1 MARPDAVLTRHVLAP
16 LPGGRKYGRMPFPL
30 AIALA
35 AQSPFALQPC
45 TLRAIDAPARCGT
58 YWVYEDRARGAG
70 RKIPLKVIILP
81 ARGPTSAPDPVLV
94 VSPGGPGTT
103 NSETGVALASAAA
116 WRDNRD
122 VVLVDLRGTSGP
134 NRLDCRM
141 PGSDDHPE
149 GYLSTLFPTA
159 AIRAC
164 RDELSKRA
172 DLRLYNTMLAVD
184 DVDEVRAALGYEKV
198 NLWGASWG
206 TRAAL
211 IYLRRHPESVRSAII
226 EGVAPVSF
234 KNPLPHARSAQD
246 AIDLLFQE
254 CERQAGCHAAFPD
267 VRRELTTV
275 VERLKRSPAKVS
287 IADSATG
294 KPLTARLTWEQFAEA
309 LRVMTYNLFTA
320 RRVPLVVH
328 RAYQGDLASFV
339 RAGIASNR
347 GLRRI
352 LRLGFLLSVTCTED
366 VSRITP
372 DEIERET
379 AGTYLGDSR
388 VREQIAACADWPHGT
403 LPPDYSEPVR
413 SDVPVFLLSGNVDPV
428 APSHFAAD
436 AARYLSHSIHVI
448 APGAHVPN
456 GPCIDSMERAFLD
469 AASPAAVDTG
479 CVRTMALPTFVTGDS
494 TTAGD

>member
-1 MARPDAVLTRHVLAP
+1 
-16 LPGGRKYGRMPFPL
+16 MPFTL
-30 AIALA
+30 VIALV

-45 TLRAIDAPARCGT
+45 HLASVDAPPPARCGT
-58 YWVYEDRARGAG
+58 YWVYEDRARRAG
-70 RKIPLKVIILP
+70 RRIPLKVIILP
-81 ARGPTSAPDPVLV
+81 ARDPVSAPDPMLL
-94 VSPGGPGTT
+94 VSPGGPGST
-103 NSETGVALASAAA
+103 NSELGVTVALGAA

-164 RDELSKRA
+164 RDELSKVA

-184 DVDEVRAALGYEKV
+184 DVDEVRAALGYKIV

-206 TRAAL
+206 TRAVL
-211 IYLRRHPESVRSAII
+211 IYLRRHPQSVRSAII

-246 AIDLLFQE
+246 AIDSLFKE
-254 CERQAGCHAAFPD
+254 CDRQTACHAAFPD
-267 VRRELTTV
+267 VRHELAAV
-275 VERLKRSPAKVS
+275 FERLKRSPAEVT
-287 IADSATG
+287 IADSAAGTRF
-294 KPLTARLTWEQFAEA
+294 TARLSWQQFAEA
-309 LRVMTYNLFTA
+309 LRVMTYNLGTA
-320 RRVPLVVH
+320 RRVPMLVH
-328 RAYQGDLASFV
+328 RAYLGDLAPFA

-366 VSRITP
+366 VSRIAP

-388 VREQIAACADWPHGT
+388 VREQIAACAGWPHGS
-403 LPPDYSEPVR
+403 LPADYGDPVR
-413 SDVPVFLLSGNVDPV
+413 SDVPVFLLSGTVDPV
-428 APSHFAAD
+428 SPQQFAAD
-436 AARYLSHSIHVI
+436 AARYLSHSIHVL
-448 APGAHVPN
+448 APGAHVPT

-469 AASPAAVDTG
+469 AASPTAVDTS
-479 CVRTMALPTFVTGDS
+479 CVRTMALPTFVTSDS
-494 TTAGD
+494 AAGD

>member
-1 MARPDAVLTRHVLAP
+1 ML
-16 LPGGRKYGRMPFPL
+16 FPL
-30 AIALA
+30 AIALV
-35 AQSPFALQPC
+35 AQTPFALQPC
-45 TLRAIDAPARCGT
+45 TLRAIDATARCGT

-81 ARGPTSAPDPVLV
+81 ARGPTTVPDPMLV

-103 NSETGVALASAAA
+103 NSETGLALASGAA

-149 GYLSTLFPTA
+149 GYLSTLFPAA

-198 NLWGASWG
+198 NLWGGSWG
-206 TRAAL
+206 TRAVL
-211 IYLRRHPESVRSAII
+211 IYLRRHPGAVRSAII

-234 KNPLPHARSAQD
+234 KNPLPHARSAQG
-246 AIDLLFQE
+246 AIDSLFRE
-254 CERQAGCHAAFPD
+254 CDRQAACHAAFPD
-267 VRRELTTV
+267 PSHELAVV
-275 VERLKRSPAKVS
+275 VERLKRSPAEVT
-287 IADSATG
+287 IADSAAG
-294 KPLTARLTWEQFAEA
+294 RPITARLTWQQFAEA
-309 LRVMTYNLFTA
+309 LRVMTYNLATA

-328 RAYQGDLASFV
+328 RAYLGDLTPFV
-339 RAGIASNR
+339 RTGIASNR

-352 LRLGFLLSVTCTED
+352 LRLAFLLSVTCTED
-366 VSRITP
+366 VPRIAP

-388 VREQIAACADWPHGT
+388 VREQIAACADWPHGP
-403 LPPDYSEPVR
+403 LPPGYGDPVR

-428 APSHFAAD
+428 SPSYFAAD

-448 APGAHVPN
+448 APGAHVPT

-469 AASPAAVDTG
+469 AASPAAVDTS
-479 CVRTMALPTFVTGDS
+479 CVRTMALPTFVVGDS
-494 TTAGD
+494 VTAGD

>member
-1 MARPDAVLTRHVLAP
+1 MP
-16 LPGGRKYGRMPFPL
+16 LPL

-35 AQSPFALQPC
+35 AQGPFPLQPC
-45 TLRAIDAPARCGT
+45 HLASIDATARCGT
-58 YWVYEDRARGAG
+58 YWVYEDRAGGSG

-81 ARGPTSAPDPVLV
+81 ARGPTTVLDPMLV

-103 NSETGVALASAAA
+103 NSETGVTLAWGAA
-116 WRDNRD
+116 WRDHRD
-122 VVLVDLRGTSGP
+122 VILIDLRGTSGP

-149 GYLSTLFPTA
+149 GYLSTLFPPA

-206 TRAAL
+206 TRAVL
-211 IYLRRHPESVRSAII
+211 IYLRRHPQAVRSAII

-234 KNPLPHARSAQD
+234 KNPLPHARSAQG
-246 AIDLLFQE
+246 AIDSLFRA
-254 CERQAGCHAAFPD
+254 CDRQAACHAAFPD
-267 VRRELTTV
+267 LSHELAAV
-275 VERLKRSPAKVS
+275 VDRLRQRPAEVT
-287 IADSATG
+287 IADSAG
-294 KPLTARLTWEQFAEA
+294 GAPLTARLTWQQLAEA
-309 LRVMTYNLFTA
+309 LRVMTYNLATA

-328 RAYQGDLASFV
+328 RAYLGDLTPFV
-339 RAGIASNR
+339 RTGIASNR

-388 VREQIAACADWPHGT
+388 VREQIAACANWPHGP
-403 LPPDYSEPVR
+403 LPAGYDDPVR
-413 SDVPVFLLSGNVDPV
+413 SDVPVFLLSGTVDPV
-428 APSHFAAD
+428 SPSHFAAD
-436 AARYLSHSIHVI
+436 AARYLSHSIHVL

-469 AASPAAVDTG
+469 AASPAAVDTS
-479 CVRTMALPTFVTGDS
+479 CVRMMSLPTFVVGDS
-494 TTAGD
+494 ITAGD